1 MKPEK
6 KLILFLWV
14 PATFGIFMFVI
25 GDLLWAFGNPCLIT
39 DYYTSRFSGP
49 LEANL
54 WLIEEMGIIGI
65 GFGIACL
72 ICYYNLT
79 LLLFKK

>member
-6 KLILFLWV
+6 QPILFIWV
-14 PATFGIFMFVI
+14 PVTLGIIMFVI
-25 GDLLWAFGNPCLIT
+25 GDLLWAVGNTCLIT

-54 WLIEEMGIIGI
+54 WLLEDIGI
-65 GFGIACL
+65 FGCIMGL
-72 ICYYNLT
+72 SLLFCYFKLT
-79 LLLFKK
+79 VELFKK